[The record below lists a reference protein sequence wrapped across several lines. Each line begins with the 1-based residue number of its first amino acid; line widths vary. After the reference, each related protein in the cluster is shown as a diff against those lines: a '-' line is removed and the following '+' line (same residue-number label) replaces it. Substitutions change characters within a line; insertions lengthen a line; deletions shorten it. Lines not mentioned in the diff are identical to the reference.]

1 MKILYFFLFSFSVL
15 FSDSG
20 DFRLDSEKRYRTPE
34 ECISADKR
42 KEVEDISSKDSGSSE
57 KIQKIL
63 ETLELYY
70 GQFTEDKRLEEERLR
85 AGKFPDRKFRDEV
98 SLRFKILS
106 GKAGPTTDWNSIRN
120 FGRMQTLQNSEAS
133 LIRNSRVLYD
143 LFFQLGQLY
152 EKNNEEHKAKEAY
165 LAAFRNHSFD
175 FGEDYFL
182 KEESNQDI
190 FSNENSGRISRHR
203 ELLSEFQKKKK
214 EIRQLTDSVHEQE
227 AVNARKNVSSDFA
240 GNRKKI
246 EDAEKDLENAEKK
259 YRDSFQENLAPVQKE
274 KTSIDAK
281 RLFIFGNIMKK
292 DAKHF
297 GYISI
302 YELAY
307 SLNPEMP
314 ELLMQLGDEYRKAKD
329 TRTALDYYIKYIRL
343 EKDRFRESKFD
354 PIAYL
359 KAGTLHSELKE
370 NIPAVKY
377 FEEYY
382 ASLSGTDDK
391 QKTEFNF
398 FLSDFYDKRLGNLA
412 SAALYADRWISEN
425 EKSKSDKNVRSINE
439 TRKSFFCNW
448 IISRNEK
455 QKKRFQTEDSYLEKT
470 YNDYKSLKD
479 SLQKSD
485 ETVNAKRTEVNGLK
499 RQLIYSTDPKVLE
512 VYKEEEKSLNLLIE
526 SNQEIR
532 SAFKNLYSIPLLL
545 RIAEREEEKRNYEK
559 AYSMFQEIQGL
570 GNETESEKAVRSM
583 IRIQNIISDGRI
595 REKDD

>member
-1 MKILYFFLFSFSVL
+1 
-15 FSDSG
+15 
-20 DFRLDSEKRYRTPE
+20 
-34 ECISADKR
+34 
-42 KEVEDISSKDSGSSE
+42 SSE

-106 GKAGPTTDWNSIRN
+106 GKTGPTTDWNSIRN

-133 LIRNSRVLYD
+133 LIRNSRILYD

-152 EKNNEEHKAKEAY
+152 EKNSEDHKAKEAY

-203 ELLSEFQKKKK
+203 EFLSEFQKKKK
-214 EIRQLTDSVHEQE
+214 EVRELIDSVHEQE

-246 EDAEKDLENAEKK
+246 EDAEKGLENAEKK
-259 YRDSFQENLAPVQKE
+259 YRDSFQENLSPVQKE

-292 DAKHF
+292 NAKHF

-314 ELLMQLGDEYRKAKD
+314 ELLMELGDEYRKAKD

-343 EKDRFRESKFD
+343 EKDRFKESKFD
-354 PIAYL
+354 AGVYL

-382 ASLSGTDDK
+382 SSLVG
-391 QKTEFNF
+391 
-398 FLSDFYDKRLGNLA
+398 
-412 SAALYADRWISEN
+412 
-425 EKSKSDKNVRSINE
+425 
-439 TRKSFFCNW
+439 
-448 IISRNEK
+448 
-455 QKKRFQTEDSYLEKT
+455 
-470 YNDYKSLKD
+470 
-479 SLQKSD
+479 
-485 ETVNAKRTEVNGLK
+485 
-499 RQLIYSTDPKVLE
+499 
-512 VYKEEEKSLNLLIE
+512 
-526 SNQEIR
+526 
-532 SAFKNLYSIPLLL
+532 
-545 RIAEREEEKRNYEK
+545 
-559 AYSMFQEIQGL
+559 
-570 GNETESEKAVRSM
+570 
-583 IRIQNIISDGRI
+583 
-595 REKDD
+595 